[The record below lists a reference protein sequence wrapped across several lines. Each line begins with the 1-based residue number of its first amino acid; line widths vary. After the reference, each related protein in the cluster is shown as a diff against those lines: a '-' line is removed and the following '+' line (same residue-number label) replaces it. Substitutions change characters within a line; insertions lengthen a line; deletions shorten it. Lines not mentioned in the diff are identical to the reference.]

1 VLCYLKIALSIRFL
15 NNAVSSFNMK
25 IVILGGGF
33 CGALAAKLLD
43 KKHEVVLIDKKDYF
57 EYTPSI
63 HKVIFNAGYHK
74 KITVP
79 FKHFLKNARIV
90 TDKMLHVTSKF
101 VETEKEKITFDY
113 LIISAGIDYP
123 IFLDDKENVCT
134 LKSGK
139 EAALIGA
146 KMLSQEH
153 ILIIGGGLIGTE
165 IAGELVTKTKGKR
178 LVIVHPPDRLLE
190 RNPVKASDYARKF
203 LERHGAQIIF
213 GEKVVDHKG
222 NTFITDKGR
231 NIHAEA
237 GIWCAGIKCNPWF
250 MKGFPDAIFTERKA
264 LKVNSFLQL
273 EGYQNI
279 FVGGDINNV
288 PEEKT
293 AQNAERHAHLI
304 VKNIERLENNSSLI
318 AHKPRSAPLV
328 ISLGDSTGIMTL
340 PNGRVIT
347 GFFPGV
353 LKWLIEWWVLR
364 QYK

>member
-1 VLCYLKIALSIRFL
+1 
-15 NNAVSSFNMK
+15 MK

-33 CGALAAKLLD
+33 CGALAARLLD
-43 KKHEVVLIDKKDYF
+43 KKHEVTLIDKKDYF
-57 EYTPSI
+57 EYTPAI
-63 HKVIFNAGYHK
+63 HKVIFNAEYEN

-79 FKHFLKNARIV
+79 FKHFLKNAKIV
-90 TDKMLHVTSKF
+90 TDKLVKVAPKF

-123 IFLDDKENVCT
+123 IFLENKENVCT

-139 EAALIGA
+139 EAALMGA
-146 KMLSQEH
+146 KILAQEH

-178 LVIVHPPDRLLE
+178 IIIVHPPDRLLE
-190 RNPVKASDYARKF
+190 RNPLKASSYAQKF
-203 LERHGAQIIF
+203 LEKHGAEIIF
-213 GEKVVDHKG
+213 GEKVVAHKG

-231 NIHAEA
+231 KIDSEA

-250 MKGFPDAIFTERKA
+250 MKGFPDSIFTERKS
-264 LKVNSFLQL
+264 LKVNEFLQL

-279 FVGGDINNV
+279 FVGGDINSV
-288 PEEKT
+288 QEEKT

-304 VKNIERLENNSSLI
+304 VKNIERMNNSPLI
-318 AHKPRSAPLV
+318 AHQPRSAPLV
-328 ISLGDSTGIMTL
+328 ISLGDWTGIMTL
-340 PNGRVIT
+340 PNGWTIT
-347 GFFPGV
+347 GLFPGI

-364 QYK
+364 AYK